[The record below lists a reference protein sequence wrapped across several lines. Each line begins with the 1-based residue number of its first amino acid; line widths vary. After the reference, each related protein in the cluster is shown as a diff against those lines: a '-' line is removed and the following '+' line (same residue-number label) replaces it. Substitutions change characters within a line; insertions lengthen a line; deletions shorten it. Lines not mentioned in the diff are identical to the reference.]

1 MKKRI
6 FYALSRR
13 GYLNLLSDKIY
24 LKWMYWATFN
34 KKLNLKN
41 PKTFNEKLQW
51 LKLFDRKDEYTKMSD
66 KYLVRDYIKETIGE
80 EYLIPCLGVYE
91 NFDEIPF
98 DSLPNQ
104 FVIKCNH
111 DSGGVIICKDKNT
124 FDFELAKRKINMC
137 LKKNYYY
144 GGREWPY
151 KNIQPRIIIEKYMCE
166 NNESMIDY
174 KFFCM
179 NGEPRFLYVS
189 QGLEN
194 HATAQISFLTM
205 DYKLAPFKRKDYR
218 GFDEIPKKPFMYEKM
233 QELAMILSKNIPF
246 VRVDFYEIN
255 KKIYF
260 GELTFYPC
268 SGCIPFDPE
277 EYDEILGKELIIKK

>member
-13 GYLNLLSDKIY
+13 GYLNFLSDKIY

-91 NFDEIPF
+91 NFDEISF

-111 DSGGVIICKDKNT
+111 DSGGVII
-124 FDFELAKRKINMC
+124 
-137 LKKNYYY
+137 
-144 GGREWPY
+144 
-151 KNIQPRIIIEKYMCE
+151 
-166 NNESMIDY
+166 
-174 KFFCM
+174 
-179 NGEPRFLYVS
+179 
-189 QGLEN
+189 
-194 HATAQISFLTM
+194 
-205 DYKLAPFKRKDYR
+205 
-218 GFDEIPKKPFMYEKM
+218 
-233 QELAMILSKNIPF
+233 
-246 VRVDFYEIN
+246 
-255 KKIYF
+255 
-260 GELTFYPC
+260 
-268 SGCIPFDPE
+268 
-277 EYDEILGKELIIKK
+277 